1 MDWQSNRGS
10 RKNRVRKEPE
20 GNPFMLVVVIIVMVI
35 AAVGLG
41 YLISQT
47 ILPAF
52 ITVSSVQPPSVSIP
66 SVVNSLPS
74 STSLETSSESMPVSE
89 GASVETSDPVDPSES
104 TEVTDPE
111 SVDTP
116 DPDSEDPVDPD
127 PTDDGDDED
136 DIFTDGY
143 VPSLPTLSYYR
154 VQVISSSTLEQ
165 ANEVMS
171 QLHAEAYVAAVIP
184 KDNSYS
190 VQVGVF
196 SDRSE
201 AEDLTETME
210 KAGYEGAWITTWN
223 IAAPESSE
231 KPASEV
237 RIRQAQGTPV
247 SAFADTVELILAGED
262 PSWPNGLGL
271 SEFASAEE
279 EALWASATDSLWA
292 WVNDTNARRP
302 GLMQTL
308 LDDAQAMYAWF
319 E

>member
-10 RKNRVRKEPE
+10 RKNRIRKEPE
-20 GNPFMLVVVIIVMVI
+20 GNPFMLVVVIIVLVI

-52 ITVSSVQPPSVSIP
+52 ITVSSMQPPSVSVP
-66 SVVNSLPS
+66 SVVSSLPS
-74 STSLETSSESMPVSE
+74 SPESAASIESIPASEESTEVP
-89 GASVETSDPVDPSES
+89 SDPVDPEES
-104 TEVTDPE
+104 TEVEDPE
-111 SVDTP
+111 SEGTTNP
-116 DPDSEDPVDPD
+116 DDSTDIEDPTP
-127 PTDDGDDED
+127 DDGDDTYEA
-136 DIFTDGY
+136 GY
-143 VPSLPTLSYYR
+143 VPNLPTLSYYR
-154 VQVISSSTLEQ
+154 VQVISAGTLEQ

-171 QLHAEAYVAAVIP
+171 QLHAEAYVAAVIA
-184 KDNSYS
+184 KDSSYS

-196 SDRSE
+196 NERSG
-201 AEDLTETME
+201 AEDLTEAME

-223 IAAPESSE
+223 IVSPDASE
-231 KPASEV
+231 QLSSEV
-237 RIRQAQGTPV
+237 RIRQAQGTAV
-247 SAFADTVELILAGED
+247 SAFAETIELILAGEE

-271 SEFASAEE
+271 SEFANADE

-292 WVNDTNARRP
+292 WVNDSNARRP

-308 LDDAQAMYAWF
+308 LDDAQALYAWF